1 MQRHG
6 CLAARIPH
14 TASST
19 GHRADIVAS
28 CRRRRLG
35 KSRGRRMR
43 YAIVSETYPPEI
55 NGVALTVQGL
65 EQGLRERG
73 HEVSL
78 LRPRQAG
85 EGASTDAN
93 QVLLRG
99 APLPRYPGL
108 RFGLPATRRLL
119 SAWRVAPPDA
129 IYVATEGPL
138 GWSAL
143 RAARR
148 LAIPAATGFHTRF
161 DAYMRDYGAA
171 FLEQAALRWMRRFH
185 NRADATLVPTRELQA
200 LLETQG
206 FDNVVRLPRAVD
218 TTLFDPR
225 RRDPVL
231 RAAWG
236 ADAATPVLVHVGRIA
251 AEKNLDLAVRAFR
264 ALRQVR
270 PDARFTWVGDGPARA
285 RLAREN
291 PDFVFCGVQRGEAL
305 SRHFASA
312 DLFVFPSRSETFGN
326 VTLEAL
332 ASGVP
337 TVAFDYG
344 AAREHLRNGVH
355 GATIADGD
363 DAGFI
368 AACVRIGSDDALR
381 ARLREATPASVAGL
395 RPERVAADF
404 DAILQRLQRTRRPDA
419 RTATA

>member
-1 MQRHG
+1 
-6 CLAARIPH
+6 
-14 TASST
+14 
-19 GHRADIVAS
+19 
-28 CRRRRLG
+28 
-35 KSRGRRMR
+35 MR
-43 YAIVSETYPPEI
+43 YAIVSETYPPEV
-55 NGVALTVQGL
+55 NGVALTVQAL
-65 EQGLRERG
+65 EHGLRDRG

-85 EGASTDAN
+85 ESAPADAA

-99 APLPRYPGL
+99 VPLPRYPGL
-108 RFGLPATRRLL
+108 RFGLPAMRRLL
-119 SAWRVAPPDA
+119 SAWRARPPDA
-129 IYVATEGPL
+129 IYAATEGPL

-148 LAIPAATGFHTRF
+148 LGIPAATGFHTRF

-200 LLETQG
+200 FLEARG

-218 TTLFDPR
+218 TVLFDPR
-225 RRDPVL
+225 RRDPAL
-231 RAAWG
+231 RAHWG
-236 ADAATPVLVHVGRIA
+236 VDADAPVAVHVGRVA
-251 AEKNLDLAVRAFR
+251 AEKNLELAMRAFR
-264 ALRQVR
+264 ALQQVR
-270 PDARFTWVGDGPARA
+270 PDARFLWVGDGPERA

-305 SRHFASA
+305 ARHFASA

-344 AAREHLRNGVH
+344 AAREHLRDGVH
-355 GATIADGD
+355 GAAIEDGD

-368 AACVRIGSDDALR
+368 AACVRIGGDDAQR
-381 ARLREATPASVAGL
+381 AKLREATPAAVAGL

-404 DAILQRLQRTRRPDA
+404 DAILQRLQRARRPDA